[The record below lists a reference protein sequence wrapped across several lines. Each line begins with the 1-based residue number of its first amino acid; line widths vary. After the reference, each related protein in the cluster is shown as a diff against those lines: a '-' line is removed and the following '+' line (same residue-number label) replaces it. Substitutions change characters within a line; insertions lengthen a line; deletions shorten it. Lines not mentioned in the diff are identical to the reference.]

1 MAYQANRDGSQI
13 DKNVDAERVHM
24 AAKVL
29 KKSPNPYV
37 RAAGITADVAHKVTG
52 GRSSKFIAS
61 KMPKDLSGGQDLG
74 KKLRD
79 AASLRGF
86 QSVPKSSNNSED
98 KQDDKSPASS
108 RSSNDSSKGSS
119 NDSSID
125 NKKDKDK
132 KDKKNDSLSKFKFK
146 EIFGVEKFSS
156 WTPDINDIKQGSVGD
171 CYLLAALQSLCQN
184 INGRQAIQ
192 SCFVNGE
199 TIESDNFVEIRL
211 HKLKLTAQDKSNY
224 LCAQPYQEIIVKMST
239 KRLSELSY
247 YNKGKIWVTFF
258 ERAFAYYRNNLA
270 NVVLDSDLKLSKKYN
285 SKIFTGANQIID
297 WWQNKFSYKLALE
310 NVDSGYEFIA
320 LSAITGKESFAF
332 VGGDTTTPKEL
343 DNILLKNKNIAL
355 DFKAAQ
361 INKLKIKESG
371 LYSSHAYSIIAIA
384 ESMLPAAIQKLED
397 NTIITLKNP
406 HNVDYYLDFSNFKTF
421 DDIVNLSESKYQ
433 KKCKHDC
440 NKGTKNK
447 KGEIRMPYCILKE
460 ILNVVNFGNN

>member
-132 KDKKNDSLSKFKFK
+132 KDKDKKEDNPAKGVLSFLGK
-146 EIFGVEKFSS
+146 
-156 WTPDINDIKQGSVGD
+156 
-171 CYLLAALQSLCQN
+171 AALFKVIIALGVLLIFAIIICLIVSAFSGVLGDFN
-184 INGRQAIQ
+184 DAIGINTVLG
-192 SCFVNGE
+192 GE
-199 TIESDNFVEIRL
+199 TGNVNFSPTD
-211 HKLKLTAQDKSNY
+211 KAQQDFY
-224 LCAQPYQEIIVKMST
+224 ERV
-239 KRLSELSY
+239 
-247 YNKGKIWVTFF
+247 NKV
-258 ERAFAYYRNNLA
+258 
-270 NVVLDSDLKLSKKYN
+270 KLSFQSQGK
-285 SKIFTGANQIID
+285 
-297 WWQNKFSYKLALE
+297 
-310 NVDSGYEFIA
+310 NVDPLKIVAVFHVLKNNKANIDYST
-320 LSAITGKESFAF
+320 ITSSLTPLLINSF
-332 VGGDTTTPKEL
+332 L
-343 DNILLKNKNIAL
+343 ILLI
-355 DFKAAQ
+355 
-361 INKLKIKESG
+361 
-371 LYSSHAYSIIAIA
+371 
-384 ESMLPAAIQKLED
+384 
-397 NTIITLKNP
+397 
-406 HNVDYYLDFSNFKTF
+406 
-421 DDIVNLSESKYQ
+421 
-433 KKCKHDC
+433 
-440 NKGTKNK
+440 
-447 KGEIRMPYCILKE
+447 
-460 ILNVVNFGNN
+460 